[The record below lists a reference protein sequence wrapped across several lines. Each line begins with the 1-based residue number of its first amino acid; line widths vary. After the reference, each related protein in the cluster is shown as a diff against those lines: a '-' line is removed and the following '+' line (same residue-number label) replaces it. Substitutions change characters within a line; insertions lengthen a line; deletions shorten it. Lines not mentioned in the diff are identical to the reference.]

1 MENTDWKILP
11 FDKLSL
17 MELHD
22 VLKLRI
28 DVFVVEQECAYE
40 EIDGKDPECFHL
52 IYYRNGK
59 LACTARIAPAGV
71 IYGEVSIGRVITAE
85 SERKS
90 GLGKALMEHCIRFC
104 KEELQAK
111 RIKIAA
117 QLYLKDFYGNLGFE
131 KISDVYPWDGIDHI
145 DMRLLI

>member
-1 MENTDWKILP
+1 MENTVWKILP

-59 LACTARIAPAGV
+59 LACT
-71 IYGEVSIGRVITAE
+71 
-85 SERKS
+85 
-90 GLGKALMEHCIRFC
+90 
-104 KEELQAK
+104 
-111 RIKIAA
+111 
-117 QLYLKDFYGNLGFE
+117 
-131 KISDVYPWDGIDHI
+131 
-145 DMRLLI
+145 